1 MLDRAAPMPPER
13 SLTSTSS
20 SPLSA
25 TIAEL
30 SGHVDDSASN
40 DTAASGPP
48 ASTPADFEP
57 LPSFD
62 LPADRR
68 VVTPRELA
76 AELAAAPPGTRHVT
90 GSAGSAGALVIR
102 RLVAAAA
109 GRRIIALT
117 PDVDSA
123 RALAADTS
131 FLLVDR
137 DADDAEAA
145 GSTTFGR
152 VLLYLPNEASP
163 YADVN
168 PDRRGAQTRL
178 ATLFHLGMD
187 LPWSV
192 LVCPIA
198 ALARKV
204 VPRDEITEHA
214 ELVIAEQEM
223 DRDALSARLGAS
235 GYVRSPLV
243 EDPGTFAV
251 RGALLDV
258 WAPSAELPVRI
269 DFYGDIVASIKI
281 FNPDDQRTVA
291 DVKEVWLPPA
301 REAILTP
308 ANVERAR
315 QRVRAAC
322 DVIDFPSTKARAL
335 VDDVASGRAF
345 FGAEGYLPAFIDL
358 ASFTSYLPDDA
369 LILLEDPS
377 SVTAAVRNELGR
389 AAADR
394 SHKDREPHFPLTSFY
409 EDEAHVASWLGA
421 RVVLA
426 LHRTGVEGAAEN
438 RNSLERFEV
447 VPEDIPSLATR
458 DQSDLER
465 AIKTARASRGKH
477 GALDP
482 LVRRV
487 VAWQEAG
494 LRVLIA
500 ARAQTQVERL
510 VALLRHRDV
519 RVKANLGPFDPAFF
533 DGSSSASPRDTA
545 LVVTGSLARGVIAPA
560 EGLALVTEEEIFG
573 ARAHRRAARAA
584 ASSTKP
590 SQAFLED
597 LRNLGVGD
605 YVVHVEHGIGRYLGL
620 VHKQVGSTTVD
631 LIAVEYAGG
640 DKLYLP
646 VYRLNQ
652 IQKFSGGEGTPKL
665 DRLGGQTF
673 AKTKARVEKSVRKM
687 ADELLRL
694 YAERRAATAEPVPPP
709 DDDYRAFEAT
719 FPFDETPDQ
728 ARAITEV
735 TADLESGRPMDR
747 LVCGDV
753 GFGKTEV
760 AIRAAFRA
768 ANAGRQVAV
777 LCPTTVLAQQHYLSF
792 RSRMASYPIEVRV
805 MSRFQT
811 KQEQD
816 EVSRGLRD
824 GSVDVVIGTHRLL
837 SKDVHFK
844 RLGLLVVDEEQRFGV
859 THKERIKALKTN
871 VDVLTLSATPI
882 PRTLQMAVSGL
893 RDMSIITTPPVDRRA
908 IRTVVTRHD
917 EAVLRDAVLRELGRG
932 GQVFY
937 VYNRVEGLYERAA
950 RLAELVPSARICVAH
965 GQMSEQNLE
974 QAMLDFVEGRYDVLC
989 ATAIIESGL
998 DIPRAN
1004 TILIDRAD
1012 MFGLSQLYQLR
1023 GRVGRSK
1030 ERAYCYLIVPPP
1042 NAMTDEAR
1050 ARIEALERHTELGS
1064 GFQIASLDLEL
1075 RGSGDLLGAEQSGTV
1090 AQVGFELFCQMLDE
1104 AVHELRGEPVIHDV
1118 DTELSFDAD
1127 ALLPEE
1133 YISDVGVRLS
1143 LYKRLAGAASTEDVQ
1158 DLAVEMEDRFGPPPL
1173 EARRFVHLMRLKTE
1187 LRRLKALACE
1197 ASAKGVTLHLREDTP
1212 LDHAKVLKL
1221 VQPKSSPYR
1230 LSPDMRLTRR
1240 AKEGEAFTSGLEATD
1255 KLLSELAGCLKE
1267 GGDLA

>member
-1 MLDRAAPMPPER
+1 MLNRAAPMPPER
-13 SLTSTSS
+13 PLLAAS
-20 SPLSA
+20 SPPLTA
-25 TIAEL
+25 TMGEL
-30 SGHVDDSASN
+30 ARNLDELASN
-40 DTAASGPP
+40 DTDGGGAP
-48 ASTPADFEP
+48 ASAPTDHEP

-68 VVTPRELA
+68 VVTPRDIA
-76 AELAAAPPGTRHVT
+76 AELAAAPPGTLHVT
-90 GSAGSAGALVIR
+90 GAAGSAGALVIR
-102 RLVAAAA
+102 RLLAAAP
-109 GRRIIALT
+109 GRRIVAFT
-117 PDVDSA
+117 PDIDSA
-123 RALAADTS
+123 RALAADAS
-131 FLLVDR
+131 FLLAAR
-137 DADDAEAA
+137 DADAAEAA
-145 GSTTFGR
+145 GASAFGS
-152 VLLYLPNEASP
+152 VLLYMPNEASP

-187 LPWSV
+187 LPWLV

-198 ALARKV
+198 ALTRKV
-204 VPRDEITEHA
+204 VPKDEITEHA

-243 EDPGTFAV
+243 EDPGSFAV

-269 DFYGDIVASIKI
+269 DFYGDIIASIKT

-301 REAILTP
+301 REAVLTP
-308 ANVERAR
+308 ENVERAR

-322 DVIDFPSTKARAL
+322 DAIDFPSTKARAL

-345 FGAEGYLPAFIDL
+345 FGAEGYLPAYVDL
-358 ASFTSYLPDDA
+358 ASFASYLPGDA
-369 LILLEDPS
+369 LVVLEDPAS
-377 SVTAAVRNELGR
+377 LTAALRDELGR

-394 SHKDREPHFPLTSFY
+394 SHKDREPHFPLGAFY
-409 EDEAHVASWLGA
+409 DDEAHVASWLGA
-421 RVVLA
+421 RTLVA
-426 LHRTGVEGAAEN
+426 LHRTGVEGATEN
-438 RNSLERFEV
+438 PGSLERFEV
-447 VPEDIPSLATR
+447 VPEDAPSLATR

-465 AIKTARASRGKH
+465 AIKAARASRGKH

-510 VALLRHRDV
+510 VTLLRHRDV
-519 RVKANLGPFDPAFF
+519 RVKANLGPFDPAFL
-533 DGSSSASPRDTA
+533 DGSSSAAPRDTA
-545 LVVTGSLARGVIAPA
+545 LVVVGFLARGVIAPA
-560 EGLALVTEEEIFG
+560 EGIALVTEEEIFG

-605 YVVHVEHGIGRYLGL
+605 YVVHVNHGIGRYLGL

-652 IQKFSGGEGTPKL
+652 IQKFSGGEGSPKL

-694 YAERRAATAEPVPPP
+694 YAERRAATAEPISPP

-735 TADLESGRPMDR
+735 AADLESGRPMDR

-792 RSRMASYPIEVRV
+792 KSRMASYAIEVRA

-824 GSVDVVIGTHRLL
+824 GSVDIVIGTHRLL
-837 SKDVHFK
+837 SKDIHFK

-917 EAVLRDAVLRELGRG
+917 EAVLREAVLRELGRG
-932 GQVFY
+932 GQIFY

-1023 GRVGRSK
+1023 GRVGRAK

-1064 GFQIASLDLEL
+1064 GFQVASLDLEL

-1104 AVHELRGEPVIHDV
+1104 AVHELRGEPVVHDV

-1143 LYKRLAGAASTEDVQ
+1143 LYKRFAGAGGAEDVQ
-1158 DLAVEMEDRFGPPPL
+1158 DLAVEMEDRFGSPPI

-1212 LDHAKVLKL
+1212 LDHAKVLRL
-1221 VQPKSSPYR
+1221 VQPKGSPYR
-1230 LSPDMRLTRR
+1230 LSPDMRLSRR
-1240 AKEGEAFTSGLEATD
+1240 ARDGEVFTSGLEATD
-1255 KLLSELAGCLKE
+1255 KLLSELAGCLKD
-1267 GGDLA
+1267 GA